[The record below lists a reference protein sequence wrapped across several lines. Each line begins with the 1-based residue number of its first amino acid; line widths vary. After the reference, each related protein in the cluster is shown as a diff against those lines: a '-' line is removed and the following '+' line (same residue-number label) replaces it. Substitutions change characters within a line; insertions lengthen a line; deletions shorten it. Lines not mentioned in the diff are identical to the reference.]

1 MKYMKYLLV
10 LALATFAIVSQAN
23 AQASIQILGGGSSA
37 LFLELGEAAVSGA
50 GGTNVACTWTQG
62 KNANILARDARTA
75 TPTDEQ
81 GNIWIVWTKG
91 TGSCAT
97 PAGAYNIWAYM
108 SLDSTIGNRCYFE
121 VDSSGTPGCVQVL
134 TIAPTTAGANL
145 LCYPSLTT
153 CTNFGDYDGVCAG
166 KGATTCQLSSTVET
180 ALNGQHFFVAGT
192 DILPLDAKFATLR
205 LLTNCGAPIYRQAFD
220 QILRQTYGLGYGP
233 GPVGTNIQS
242 SYTTSV
248 FHVLDFNITGNDPIN
263 TTLAVP
269 AYTVSTVGAQ
279 PIVVVV
285 GPNDTS
291 GNGLNLAY
299 DVPMY
304 VLQNFF
310 DGTLGLASDFPQP
323 LTGTQ
328 MANWPVTTHVREAL
342 SGTYNTFE
350 WSAVNNSQFH
360 SSQDAFNCSGT
371 SVSANPM
378 TLVSKN
384 GVAGGGGGFAYRKRV
399 IGTGEMTKYTN
410 LATDTDY
417 RLGYFFWSA
426 GNAAGL
432 TNTKYITV
440 NGVDPIE
447 NSYTN
452 GTLPG
457 SGGPGDPGIGAVT
470 FKNLNQGDYP
480 IWSALRLIS
489 RGTGTTAVGNLIT
502 SLQGLQ
508 ATLTDMITL
517 ANLKVWHSHYYIP
530 AIGSNVSA
538 NGATINP
545 LTPNDLCN
553 PTGGALAETGGDA
566 GGANILKVAN
576 FDFCSDFGNNT
587 GLINKTE

>member
-10 LALATFAIVSQAN
+10 LALAMFAISSQAN

-37 LFLELGEAAVSGA
+37 SAVELGQAAINLA
-50 GGTNVACTWTQG
+50 GGTGVACSWSQG
-62 KNANILARDARTA
+62 NNAAILARDNRTA

-81 GNIWIVWTKG
+81 GKIYITWTKG
-91 TGSCAT
+91 TGTCLS
-97 PAGAYNIWAYM
+97 PAGAYNIWAWTN
-108 SLDSTIGNRCYFE
+108 LDSVLGNRCYFE
-121 VDSSGTPGCVQVL
+121 VDSSGIPGCVEVL
-134 TIAPTTAGANL
+134 TINPSTGGANL
-145 LCYPSLTT
+145 LCYPSATT
-153 CTNFGDYDGVCAG
+153 CTSFGDYDGVCAG
-166 KGATTCQLSSTVET
+166 NGATGCQLAPAVET
-180 ALNGQHFFVAGT
+180 ALNGQHWFAAAT

-220 QILRQTYGLGYGP
+220 QILREVYGLGYGP

-242 SYTTSV
+242 SYSTSV

-263 TTLAVP
+263 TTLPVP
-269 AYTVSTVGAQ
+269 AFTVSTIGAQ
-279 PIVVVV
+279 PIVVIV
-285 GPNDTS
+285 GPNDTT

-328 MANWPVTTHVREAL
+328 MANWPVTTNIREPL
-342 SGTYNTFE
+342 SGTYNVFE
-350 WSAVNNSQFH
+350 WDAVNNSQFH
-360 SSQDAFNCSGT
+360 SSQDAFNCSGN

-378 TLVSKN
+378 TLTSKN
-384 GVAGGGGGFAYRKRV
+384 GVAGGGGNFAFRKRV
-399 IGTGEMTKYTN
+399 IGTGEMTKQVN

-417 RLGYFFWSA
+417 RLGYTFWSA

-432 TNTKYITV
+432 TNTKYVTV
-440 NGVDPIE
+440 NGVDPLE

-457 SGGPGDPGIGAVT
+457 SGGPGDPGLSAVT

-480 IWSALRLIS
+480 IWSALRMIS
-489 RGTGTTAVGNLIT
+489 RGAGTTAANNLIA
-502 SLQGLQ
+502 SLQ
-508 ATLTDMITL
+508 TLDSTQHDMITL
-517 ANLKVWHSHYYIP
+517 ANLKVWRSHYYL
-530 AIGSNVSA
+530 NVLGNTVAA
-538 NGATINP
+538 NGTTINP
-545 LTPNDLCN
+545 STPNDLCN
-553 PTGGALAETGGDA
+553 ASGALAETGGDA
-566 GGANILKVAN
+566 GGANILKQAN
-576 FDFCSDFGNNT
+576 FDFCSDFANVT